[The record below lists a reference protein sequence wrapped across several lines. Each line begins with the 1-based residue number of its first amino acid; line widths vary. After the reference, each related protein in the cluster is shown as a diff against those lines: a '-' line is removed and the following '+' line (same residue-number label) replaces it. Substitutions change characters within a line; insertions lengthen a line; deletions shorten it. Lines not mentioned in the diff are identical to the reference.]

1 MGSIRALRDR
11 FYDTGRGRVDYEA
24 LRDSGEYRSYR
35 ALANGLRDFDPFSLV
50 GRREKLSFWVNLY
63 NTIVVDAIVSLG
75 ISRSVKEVPEF
86 FSKVKYVI
94 GSHLF
99 SPDDMEHGILRAN
112 ARPWFRPFRQFG
124 PADPRLHLAITPVD
138 PRVHFA
144 LVCGSR
150 SCAPIDYYDTERID
164 EQLQEAALSFVNS
177 SEVLVLPEDGKIL
190 ISEIFRWYDK
200 DFGGRK
206 GIIDFIYDFLADD
219 RAREFISSH
228 AGELDIEYL
237 HYDWN
242 LNR

>member
-1 MGSIRALRDR
+1 
-11 FYDTGRGRVDYEA
+11 
-24 LRDSGEYRSYR
+24 
-35 ALANGLRDFDPFSLV
+35 
-50 GRREKLSFWVNLY
+50 
-63 NTIVVDAIVSLG
+63 
-75 ISRSVKEVPEF
+75 
-86 FSKVKYVI
+86 
-94 GSHLF
+94 
-99 SPDDMEHGILRAN
+99 
-112 ARPWFRPFRQFG
+112 
-124 PADPRLHLAITPVD
+124 VD